1 VGDIPY
7 VAGLDVGT
15 TKICTV
21 IARSAADGT
30 LEVLGVGLVPS
41 RGLKRGVVVDRRDA
55 VETIAA
61 SVEKAEKMA
70 GVPIA
75 GAYVGITGDH
85 ITSRNST
92 GRVHVPTGEVTAE
105 DIEKAIQ
112 SARDGVP
119 LPADRQIIHGIVR
132 DFALD
137 GQRGVKRPLG
147 MSGNVLE
154 VELHIVTGMA
164 SIIDNLERCVTDAGI
179 VVQQRVLEPL
189 ATSLAV
195 VTEAERDL
203 GVVLVDI
210 GGGTS
215 DVAVFDDGEICHTSA
230 IPLGGEVVT
239 KDLAQLL
246 RTSLESAE
254 EIKRRFGFAMSEM
267 VAGDEMIQVEEVGT
281 GELQQVPRRLVAEI
295 IQPRLE
301 EIFELVKED
310 LHNAKLHELV
320 TSGVVL
326 SGGGSQL
333 DGTAHL
339 ASIILDGLPVRVG
352 TPRGLSGLA
361 DSVST
366 PPYATAVGLAMMA
379 ARDGAS
385 AAPASASSGAVVACR
400 LRQWWH
406 EGIVQRLRACWQ
418 RFFPR

>member
-1 VGDIPY
+1 VTSLTSLVWMWVQPRY
-7 VAGLDVGT
+7 
-15 TKICTV
+15 
-21 IARSAADGT
+21 ARSS
-30 LEVLGVGLVPS
+30 LVLLLTE
-41 RGLKRGVVVDRRDA
+41 RWR
-55 VETIAA
+55 
-61 SVEKAEKMA
+61 
-70 GVPIA
+70 
-75 GAYVGITGDH
+75 Y

-281 GELQQVPRRLVAEI
+281 GELQQVPRRLVARRGAVRRR
-295 IQPRLE
+295 QPTRRYGSPRL
-301 EIFELVKED
+301 D
-310 LHNAKLHELV
+310 H
-320 TSGVVL
+320 TGWS
-326 SGGGSQL
+326 
-333 DGTAHL
+333 
-339 ASIILDGLPVRVG
+339 
-352 TPRGLSGLA
+352 PR
-361 DSVST
+361 
-366 PPYATAVGLAMMA
+366 PCRY
-379 ARDGAS
+379 S
-385 AAPASASSGAVVACR
+385 AGAVRPC
-400 LRQWWH
+400 
-406 EGIVQRLRACWQ
+406 
-418 RFFPR
+418 